1 MNITGGIIELDLHGC
16 RYEEAL
22 KKTEQAVETANASI
36 YRVRVI
42 HGFHGG
48 TNLKS
53 MLREEFSY
61 GRNEKVLRVVGG
73 NNEGITELILREY

>member
-1 MNITGGIIELDLHGC
+1 MNLMGGIRELDLHGC
-16 RYEEAL
+16 TYEEGL
-22 KKTEQAVETANASI
+22 KKTEKAVKEANNSI
-36 YRVRVI
+36 YRIRVI

-48 TNLKS
+48 NSLKG

-73 NNEGITELILREY
+73 NNEGITELVLREY